1 MTSEPSSAARIS
13 EAYRVADVRSDS
25 GEPAPPEIAE
35 RFEGRL
41 FTLNEIEAR
50 GVRITGR
57 TGWFR
62 ADARDW
68 VMRLELAAVR

>member
-1 MTSEPSSAARIS
+1 MTSEPSSSAQIT

-25 GEPAPPEIAE
+25 GESAPPEIVE
-35 RFEGRL
+35 RFGGRMFSL
-41 FTLNEIEAR
+41 KELEAR

-57 TGWFR
+57 TGWFI